1 MSHEERKMPVVIAIH
16 TAQITFIWPKAG
28 TIENTSANYKT
39 YVNNKEGILKV
50 LSQNQE
56 TAALHKRYLEGKSKR
71 TAKKTEKKPT
81 EAATTMLSGNLQSS
95 VHVMRSSSGY
105 ETLTNI

>member
-1 MSHEERKMPVVIAIH
+1 MRLLRAMFRINVRLVVYPTGVRWFLQETNLCEAKV
-16 TAQITFIWPKAG
+16 TQD
-28 TIENTSANYKT
+28 S
-39 YVNNKEGILKV
+39 EGF
-50 LSQNQE
+50 SRNQE

-95 VHVMRSSSGY
+95 VHVTRSSSGY
-105 ETLTNI
+105 ETLIHK